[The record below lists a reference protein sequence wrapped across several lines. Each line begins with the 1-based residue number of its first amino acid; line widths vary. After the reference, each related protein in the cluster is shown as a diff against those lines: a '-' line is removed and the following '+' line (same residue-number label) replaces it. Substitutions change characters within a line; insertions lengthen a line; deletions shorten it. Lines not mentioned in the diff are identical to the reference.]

1 MSNVFKVALGLD
13 FLTAISLANYVSCVG
28 NTVNNLP
35 AWRRQEWGGGRRGEA
50 EGGKL
55 EREEEG
61 WERQREEGEGG
72 RKRREGG
79 GRKEKERGRR
89 KEGKR
94 EEGRL
99 REVGRGIAT
108 AVKHGHPHRPSQ

>member
-35 AWRRQEWGGGRRGEA
+35 AWRWQEWGGGRRGEA

-61 WERQREEGEGG
+61 RERQREEGE
-72 RKRREGG
+72 G

-89 KEGKR
+89 KEGKGER
-94 EEGRL
+94 EEEGR
-99 REVGRGIAT
+99 EKGGGKIKRGG
-108 AVKHGHPHRPSQ
+108 KGYSYGS